1 MPLKKETKIMPHQK
15 AAEDKAVAN
24 DGQILI
30 SHTMGLGKTLTSI
43 NIANRLMHDGK
54 AKTVLAVV
62 PASLRTNFVNNGV
75 KKYTD
80 DSVTMFGSLTEN
92 NAHVEDKHVPKSTYY
107 VVSYDMFRKDP
118 NRYIDRTGAD
128 TLIVDEMHN
137 FRNPDTANYKQMK
150 AVRGRVKNFI
160 GLTGTP
166 LNNHPYDAVPLIDIV
181 ANGNHNLGKS
191 KKDFSKRFIRK
202 VPEYDMYGKQTGN
215 LVETLANKD
224 LLKHELTKWDH
235 HATVDDLKSSDVPSK
250 IVQNVDVEM
259 SPLQVQQY
267 KFVMKRIPQ
276 HVRDQI
282 RDGLPVNRKEAFTIL
297 PMLQQARNVMNG
309 VHYLN
314 KDISLAASAEKT
326 PKVKQALDD
335 IQRHIATAPDAQIIV
350 HSHMLEGGCDVVSAG
365 LTARGI
371 SHGMFTGKEKHE
383 DRERAVRDYNSGKS
397 KVIVISSAGATGL
410 NLPNTT
416 MHVALDPH
424 FNPAVIDQIEARGIR
439 AGGQRK
445 RKPEDR
451 KVIVRRYRSVNPENW
466 YQRMGIGRKDMSIDE
481 WMYGIAN
488 NKQDLNN
495 QVDEL
500 MKSAKLHAYN
510 YARAGEQP
518 INVLSLE
525 SGKRKSV
532 INSMN
537 AHGLGRSAAYIKER
551 SLLEK
556 NMLEIAKIKL
566 GDKVLLS
573 HPLYFRIGKDP
584 NNWLGKDNY
593 VERSLDNRLLDY
605 STFSIGDSY
614 DSSGRLALLTKG
626 ELENIPLE
634 ELNNHPNMADGVHGN
649 YIEGH
654 LWAPYRVTN
663 KGILMNKLA
672 RYFYHGTPPENI
684 PSIKKKGLLG
694 SKRGDNFDNPD
705 KWEPADTNGAPDA
718 KGVFLTKCKAYAKKY
733 SVDVD
738 SKKDTKAAPLI
749 VDVKGAKKLPNA
761 TDEKGK
767 PVNEYFA
774 KGNISP
780 EDIIFP
786 GDAEYKEIDMSLQ
799 EKATELQKKAS
810 ELIDK
815 SKMLQDLKA
824 DLRGEHDAIA
834 LYQKHIDKFPSG
846 KERDKLV
853 EIQDEEKH
861 HVEELDRLINKE
873 KVASLYASYK
883 IRYNIE

>member
-1 MPLKKETKIMPHQK
+1 MPHQK

-181 ANGNHNLGKS
+181 ANGNHNLGKN
-191 KKDFSKRFIRK
+191 KKEFCRRFIRK

-250 IVQNVDVEM
+250 IIQNVDVEM

-326 PKVKQALDD
+326 PKVKKALDD
-335 IQRHIATAPDAQIIV
+335 IQRHIATTPDAQVIV
-350 HSHMLEGGCDVVSAG
+350 HSHMLEGGCDVISAG

-383 DRERAVRDYNSGKS
+383 DRERAVRDYNSGKN

-445 RKPEDR
+445 RRPEDR

-495 QVDEL
+495 QVDNL
-500 MKSAKLHAYN
+500 FKSA
-510 YARAGEQP
+510 Q
-518 INVLSLE
+518 
-525 SGKRKSV
+525 
-532 INSMN
+532 
-537 AHGLGRSAAYIKER
+537 
-551 SLLEK
+551 
-556 NMLEIAKIKL
+556 
-566 GDKVLLS
+566 
-573 HPLYFRIGKDP
+573 
-584 NNWLGKDNY
+584 
-593 VERSLDNRLLDY
+593 
-605 STFSIGDSY
+605 
-614 DSSGRLALLTKG
+614 
-626 ELENIPLE
+626 
-634 ELNNHPNMADGVHGN
+634 
-649 YIEGH
+649 
-654 LWAPYRVTN
+654 
-663 KGILMNKLA
+663 
-672 RYFYHGTPPENI
+672 YFYHGTPPENI

-705 KWEPADTNGAPDA
+705 KWKPADTNGAPDV

-738 SKKDTKAAPLI
+738 SKDDTKAAPLI
-749 VDVKGAKKLPNA
+749 VDVKGAKKLPGA

-780 EDIIFP
+780 DDIIFP

-810 ELIDK
+810 ELVNK

-824 DLRGEHDAIA
+824 DLSGEHDAIA

-861 HVEELDRLINKE
+861 HVEELNRLINKE
-873 KVASLYASYK
+873 KVASLYTAYK